1 MWLLPD
7 RMFPGPRQ
15 RRCPARKS
23 LRPSRAEVQMF
34 TYCQVEACEPE
45 VQKWARCELRYRH
58 KGFHY
63 AHVETEGR
71 TLWWKRRYKR
81 K

>member
-7 RMFPGPRQ
+7 QMFPGPRQ
-15 RRCPARKS
+15 RRCPDRKS

-34 TYCQVEACEPE
+34 TYRQVEVCEPE
-45 VQKWARCELRYRH
+45 IQKWARCELRYRH
-58 KGFHY
+58 KGLHY

-71 TLWWKRRYKR
+71 TLWWKRRHKS